1 MDAQARMTPV
11 DESWAIVDTHQHFQ
25 SLSDAAY
32 PWLDPVRLQPL
43 EGDLSPI
50 RRDYLPADY
59 RRDLAGLGI
68 VKTVHVQNGR
78 NPHDPLD
85 ETRWLS
91 ELAEG
96 QGMPDAIVAYVDLA
110 APDAERL
117 LEAHAAFPRVRGI
130 RQILNWH
137 DDPRL
142 RSAPSADL
150 MESRQWRSGFSRL
163 ASLRLSFDL
172 QLYWPQMDMA
182 LALAKAFPDT
192 TIILEH
198 FGMVADRSKEGLAA
212 WRSAIGRLAKAP
224 NVSVKLCGFGLG
236 EPGWTVASV
245 LPLLHHTLE
254 VFGSRRT
261 MVGTNIPVELL
272 FAPPPKIVAAIRD
285 AVANLSY
292 SDRAA
297 VLRINAERIYRI

>member
-1 MDAQARMTPV
+1 MTPD
-11 DESWAIVDTHQHFQ
+11 DESWAMVDTHQHFQ

-32 PWLDPVRLQPL
+32 PWLDPSRPEPL

-59 RRDLAGLGI
+59 RRDMEGLGI

-78 NPHDPLD
+78 NPYDPLD

-91 ELAEG
+91 ELADRE
-96 QGMPDAIVAYVDLA
+96 GMPDAIVAYADLA

-137 DDPRL
+137 DEPRL
-142 RSAPSADL
+142 CSATSSDL
-150 MESRQWRSGFSRL
+150 MENRQWRAGFSSL
-163 ASLRLSFDL
+163 APLGLSFDL

-192 TIILEH
+192 TIVLEH

-212 WRSAIGRLAKAP
+212 WRSAMGRLAKAP
-224 NVSVKLCGFGLG
+224 NIAVKLCGFGLG
-236 EPGWTVASV
+236 DPGWTVESA
-245 LPLLHHTLE
+245 LPLLHHTIE
-254 VFGSRRT
+254 AFGTKRT
-261 MVGTNIPVELL
+261 MVGTNIPVDLL
-272 FAPPPKIVAAIRD
+272 FARPNQIVATIHA
-285 AVANLSY
+285 AVTDLS
-292 SDRAA
+292 DGERTA
-297 VLRINAERIYRI
+297 VLRSNAERIYRI

>member
-1 MDAQARMTPV
+1 MKTF

-32 PWLDPVRLQPL
+32 PWLDPERPKPL

-59 RRDLAGLGI
+59 RRDMDALGI

-91 ELAEG
+91 TLAERD
-96 QGMPDAIVAYVDLA
+96 GMPDAIVAYADLA
-110 APDAERL
+110 MPDVGRL

-137 DDPRL
+137 DEPRL
-142 RSAPSADL
+142 RSAPDRYL
-150 MESRQWRSGFSRL
+150 MENAQWRAGFARL
-163 ASLRLSFDL
+163 APLGLSFDL

-182 LALAKAFPDT
+182 LALARAFPET
-192 TIILEH
+192 AIVLEH

-224 NVSVKLCGFGLG
+224 NVTVKLCGFGLG
-236 EPGWTVASV
+236 DPAWTVASV
-245 LPLLHHTLE
+245 LPLLRHTID
-254 VFGSRRT
+254 VFGTGRT
-261 MVGTNIPVELL
+261 MVGTNMPVDLL
-272 FAPPPKIVAAIRD
+272 FAPPSRIVSVI
-285 AVANLSY
+285 
-292 SDRAA
+292 RAA
-297 VLRINAERIYRI
+297 VADLSEDERVAVLRTNAEHIYRL